1 VSGVQASADGGDR
14 SSVPSARRADVATS
28 AEATRTEP
36 PASTDATRTEPPTG
50 SIDTK
55 VIPGADT
62 PPPGA
67 RPVATSPWWRRR
79 WQWAGR
85 WWPSPLTT
93 LIGLAG
99 FVAVVALFASVAA
112 RLTTEHGRSLLESD
126 TATPVLQAQS
136 ILQGHVLLQGWR
148 MLYDSFWTVEVP
160 FYTLGVLITGIDPV
174 LLYVVPGVLAAL
186 LLLTAGLMAK
196 QGRRG
201 AAAGAAIGTLIALI
215 GLPSNVWAVVFLH
228 GAWHVGT
235 MLWCLFAFA
244 GLRSGRWRAG
254 WWVAV
259 VFLTAGLL
267 GDLQTVVYGVGP
279 VALAGVLASLRTRRW
294 LAGAPALSA
303 AAASV
308 LAAYLIRKAVTALGG
323 YTIGTINASASDE
336 QIPVNLRNIPSWLP
350 RVFGTGTGD
359 WGNTGVPAAL
369 GAVRYVA
376 LAAVLIA
383 VLAALWSIVTGVF
396 AGRPGRT
403 GPDHWRIDDMLV
415 LACLADLAFYVY
427 AAQSNLPGYLRY
439 LSPFVVFGSLLA
451 ARTAGRWVAA
461 IGPGW
466 PRRALASAGGV
477 VTALFAASFVITA
490 VQPVQPVTGSQLAA
504 FLADRGLTN
513 GIGTYWTSTMT
524 TVASGGQVSIR
535 PVISD
540 HGRLVRYGR
549 QGTAD
554 WYTGQQFQFL
564 VYDTTD
570 PWGGVDADTAAAT
583 FGPVASTYRL
593 GGYRVLTWAH
603 PLTIDPHR
611 VAG

>member
-1 VSGVQASADGGDR
+1 MITKGPLRPADSVAAVQASADGGDR
-14 SSVPSARRADVATS
+14 TTVHSGSGTDAIETDTAETESARTDDSDGDAAADAS
-28 AEATRTEP
+28 RPEP
-36 PASTDATRTEPPTG
+36 GPAS
-50 SIDTK
+50 
-55 VIPGADT
+55 
-62 PPPGA
+62 A
-67 RPVATSPWWRRR
+67 RPWWRSRR
-79 WQWAGR
+79 RWAGR
-85 WWPSPLTT
+85 WWPSPLSA

-99 FVAVVALFASVAA
+99 FVGVVALLTSVAT
-112 RLTTEHGRSLLESD
+112 RLTTQPGHSLLESD

-136 ILQGHVLLQGWR
+136 ILQGHLLLGGWR

-160 FYTLGVLITGIDPV
+160 FYTLGVLITGVDPV
-174 LLYVVPGVLAAL
+174 LLYVVPAVLAAL
-186 LLLTAGLMAK
+186 LLLTAGLMAR
-196 QGRRG
+196 QGRSG
-201 AAAGAAIGTLIALI
+201 AAAAAAIGTLIALI
-215 GLPSNVWAVVFLH
+215 GLPSNAWAVVFLH

-279 VALAGVLASLRTRRW
+279 VAVAGVLASVRTRRW

-308 LAAYLIRKAVTALGG
+308 VAAYLLRKAVTALGG
-323 YTIGTINASASDE
+323 YQIGTINASASDE
-336 QIPVNLRNIPSWLP
+336 QMPVNLRNIPSWLP
-350 RVFGTGTGD
+350 RVFGTGTVD

-369 GAVRYVA
+369 GAFRYLAV
-376 LAAVLIA
+376 AAVLVA
-383 VLAALWSIVTGVF
+383 VLAGLWSIVTGVI
-396 AGRPGRT
+396 AGRPGRR

-461 IGPGW
+461 VAPGW
-466 PRRALASAGGV
+466 PRRVLAMAGGV
-477 VTALFAASFVITA
+477 VTAVFAASFVITA
-490 VQPVQPVTGSQLAA
+490 VQPVQPVTGSELAA

-513 GIGTYWTSTMT
+513 GIGTYWTSSMT
-524 TVASGGQVSIR
+524 TVASGGGVTIR
-535 PVISD
+535 PVIAD

-554 WYTGQQFQFL
+554 WYAGQQFQFL

-583 FGPVASTYRL
+583 FGPVAATYRVA
-593 GGYRVLTWAH
+593 GYRVLTWAH
-603 PLTIDPHR
+603 PLTIDPQH